1 MHILVVDDDPFHRR
15 FVTLFLSD
23 AGHTTSIAGDAAS
36 AAREIERF
44 QPDLILLD
52 VRLPDRSGFDF
63 MSDIRGSGN
72 MVPVIFVTTEGHV
85 DDRLTGLSLGAD
97 DYIAKPFVA
106 AELMAR
112 VTAVLRR
119 TYPTNPPVTHTN
131 TKSGPL
137 KIDLEQHT
145 VTVPLKGKVELTDVE
160 FRMLRYLTQNPN
172 RVLTPEEILTG
183 VWGSP
188 DVGDDSL
195 VQQNIRRLRNR
206 IELEPDKPKLIKNV
220 YGKGYKFVIE

>member
-1 MHILVVDDDPFHRR
+1 MHILVVDDDPIHRR
-15 FVTLFLSD
+15 IVTVFLGD
-23 AGHTTSIAGDAAS
+23 AGHTTSIADTAAT
-36 AAREIERF
+36 AARELERF

-52 VRLPDRSGFDF
+52 VALPGRSGFDF

-72 MVPVIFVTTEGHV
+72 TVPVIFVTGQGQI
-85 DDRLTGLSLGAD
+85 DDRLTGLGLGAD

-106 AELMAR
+106 AELLAR

-119 TYPTNPPVTHTN
+119 TYPTNPPVAHAN

-145 VTVPLKGKVELTDVE
+145 VTVPHKGKVELTDIE
-160 FRMLRYLTQNPN
+160 FKMLRYLTQNPN
-172 RVLTPEEILTG
+172 RVLTPDEILTG

-188 DVGDDSL
+188 DAGDDRL
-195 VQQNIRRLRNR
+195 VQQNIRRLRSR
-206 IELEPDKPKLIKNV
+206 IELVPDDPELIVNI
-220 YGKGYKFVIE
+220 YGKGYKFVVE